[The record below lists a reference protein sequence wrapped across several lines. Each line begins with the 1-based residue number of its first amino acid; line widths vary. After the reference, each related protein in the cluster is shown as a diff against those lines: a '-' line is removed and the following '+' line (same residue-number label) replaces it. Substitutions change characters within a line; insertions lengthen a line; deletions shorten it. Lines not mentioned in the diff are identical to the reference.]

1 MRRPGIASLSGL
13 VSSSTFTLTMLG
25 AAGIEPSTERAR
37 TADESN
43 PKGYV
48 EADVVKQLGRK
59 NEWVEQGDGHVVKVV
74 AQLTP
79 YLPQKLEYRVIFMD
93 RDIEEILRSPAKM
106 LEQMGEQGGN
116 IGDEQLAKVFQQQL
130 HYRLNVMARQMVLVL
145 KVAYADV
152 ISDPSAAARQ
162 VAEFM
167 GNDLDAKAMAS
178 AVDPSLY
185 RQRKIAAAK

>member
-1 MRRPGIASLSGL
+1 
-13 VSSSTFTLTMLG
+13 MLG
-25 AAGIEPSTERAR
+25 AAGIEPSTEGAR

-43 PKGYV
+43 PKGYL

-59 NEWVEQGDGHVVKVV
+59 NECLEQGDGHVVKVV

-93 RDIEEILRSPAKM
+93 LDIEEILRSPDKM
-106 LEQMGEQGGN
+106 LEQMGEKGGN

-130 HYRLNVMARQMVLVL
+130 HYGLNVMALQMVLVL